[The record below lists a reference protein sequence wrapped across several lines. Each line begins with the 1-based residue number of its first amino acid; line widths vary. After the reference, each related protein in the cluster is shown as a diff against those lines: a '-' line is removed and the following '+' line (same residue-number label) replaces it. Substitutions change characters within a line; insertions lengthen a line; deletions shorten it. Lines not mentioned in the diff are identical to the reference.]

1 MSDKNY
7 LVVGHKGFI
16 GNNLVKKLEK
26 SKKNIYLISRKIDKK
41 NKKKNEFSYD
51 VFNDFRWFKH
61 LKSDMTIFFLAFD
74 NDLYKLENDKNYLNN
89 VINFCICFNKYVI
102 KKNLKIN
109 LIFTS
114 TVTIYGV
121 TKNKELIDENYEDD
135 PISIYDYS
143 KLYFEKI
150 FKYFLKE
157 SGIKFVSL
165 RLSNIYGFNST
176 DKQKNRGFLNKMIHN
191 CIHKKTINIYGTGN
205 NLRNY
210 LYIDDLVEALLITA
224 KKIKKLESREFL
236 LCNEMSHSFNEVI
249 KIISA
254 NLNRKIKIQNKKYSR
269 KIHPIEKRSFI
280 GNNSLFRKKTGWKPL
295 VKLHVGID
303 KMIKQNLNK

>member
-1 MSDKNY
+1 MPDKNY
-7 LVVGHKGFI
+7 LVIGHKGFI
-16 GNNLVKKLEK
+16 GNNLLKKLEK
-26 SKKNIYLISRKIDKK
+26 NKKNIYLISRKIDKK

-61 LKSDMTIFFLAFD
+61 LKNDMTIFFLAFD

-89 VINFCICFNKYVI
+89 VINFCISFNEYVI

-114 TVTIYGV
+114 TATIYGV
-121 TKNKELIDENYEDD
+121 TKNKELIDENCEDN
-135 PISIYDYS
+135 PISIYDLS

-157 SGIKFVSL
+157 SDIKFVSL

-176 DKQKNRGFLNKMIHN
+176 NKQKNRGFLNKMIHN
-191 CIHKKTINIYGTGN
+191 CIYKKKINIYGTGN

-210 LYIDDLVEALLITA
+210 LYIDDLVDALLITA
-224 KKIKKLESREFL
+224 KKIKKLKSREFL
-236 LCNEMSHSFNEVI
+236 LCNEMSHSFNEVV

-254 NLNRKIKIQNKKYSR
+254 NLNRKIKIQNKKYSS

-280 GNNSLFRKKTGWKPL
+280 GNNSLFKKKTGWKPL
-295 VKLHVGID
+295 IKLNVGID
-303 KMIKQNLNK
+303 KIIKQNLNK

>member
-1 MSDKNY
+1 MPDKNY

-16 GNNLVKKLEK
+16 GNNLLKKLEK
-26 SKKNIYLISRKIDKK
+26 NKKNIYLISRKIDKK

-61 LKSDMTIFFLAFD
+61 LKNDMTIFFLAFD

-89 VINFCICFNKYVI
+89 VINFCISFNEYVI

-114 TVTIYGV
+114 TATIYGV
-121 TKNKELIDENYEDD
+121 TKNKELIDENCEDN
-135 PISIYDYS
+135 PISIYDLS

-157 SGIKFVSL
+157 SDIKFVSL

-176 DKQKNRGFLNKMIHN
+176 NKQKNRGFLNKMIHN
-191 CIHKKTINIYGTGN
+191 CIYKKKINIYGTGN

-210 LYIDDLVEALLITA
+210 LYIDDLVDALLITA
-224 KKIKKLESREFL
+224 KKIKKLKSREFL
-236 LCNEMSHSFNEVI
+236 LCNEMSHSFNEVV

-254 NLNRKIKIQNKKYSR
+254 NLNRKIKIQNKKYSS

-280 GNNSLFRKKTGWKPL
+280 GNNSLFKKKTGWKPL
-295 VKLHVGID
+295 IKLNVGID
-303 KMIKQNLNK
+303 KIIKQNLNK